1 MFQGVEDS
9 LWSVLGRNEKSWG
22 RSRDRR
28 WNSWYQGSSFLRR
41 SYMMDGPEQDI
52 ILRGTE
58 TRDLGRW
65 LYSRGELGDKS
76 RPTEQG

>member
-1 MFQGVEDS
+1 
-9 LWSVLGRNEKSWG
+9 
-22 RSRDRR
+22 
-28 WNSWYQGSSFLRR
+28 
-41 SYMMDGPEQDI
+41 MDGPEQDI